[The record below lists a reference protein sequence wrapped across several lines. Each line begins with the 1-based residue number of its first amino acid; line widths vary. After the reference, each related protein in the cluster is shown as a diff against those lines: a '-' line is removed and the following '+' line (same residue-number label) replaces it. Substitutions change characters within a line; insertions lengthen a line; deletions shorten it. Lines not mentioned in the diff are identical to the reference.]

1 MDAKSSKIEI
11 FRLKCDILKQI
22 VNYLRSTIGL
32 FVKVSYKTH
41 NVIFYLPY
49 NPNAFLPDYG
59 MVFMDDPQLFT
70 DPVVKVFENLLIV
83 GDGNQFIM
91 LDKPCEN
98 IYKDDLKPLLE
109 ENYKL
114 ADKELTLNKFEDI
127 DRIKTIQKIS
137 LGPKTLIL
145 NNFVVSF
152 ISQTSALSESVPI
165 RKSSTYSAKTA
176 TTLPSRARMKMQPSS
191 LIFTKPR
198 DCWSFVN
205 AYLLSMSLQLV
216 YSTVH
221 LELLLP

>member
-1 MDAKSSKIEI
+1 MDAKSLKIEI
-11 FRLKCDILKQI
+11 FRLICDILKQI

-32 FVKVSYKTH
+32 FVKVLYKTH
-41 NVIFYLPY
+41 NVNFYLPY

-59 MVFMDDPQLFT
+59 MVFMDDSQLFT

-137 LGPKTLIL
+137 LESFMLDSKSYMNII
-145 NNFVVSF
+145 NN
-152 ISQTSALSESVPI
+152 Q
-165 RKSSTYSAKTA
+165 Y
-176 TTLPSRARMKMQPSS
+176 
-191 LIFTKPR
+191 
-198 DCWSFVN
+198 
-205 AYLLSMSLQLV
+205 LV
-216 YSTVH
+216 YCLAGTLTSDSAVPLTH
-221 LELLLP
+221 LFEKPDLQVIGPPANMNI